1 MCICNNNV
9 FLYIL
14 FLLIM
19 SSMEEKVALLCQEET
34 TDEHLVLQK
43 ETFGHKRNKT
53 SEESQLHYP
62 SELKHLTVPINSKE
76 NSSEINKTEN
86 CIQKK
91 QNKIGI
97 YILTVIFSAVA
108 IILYQ
113 FDE

>member
-1 MCICNNNV
+1 MCICNNKV

-19 SSMEEKVALLCQEET
+19 SSMEDKVALLCQEET
-34 TDEHLVLQK
+34 TDDHLVLQK
-43 ETFGHKRNKT
+43 EIFGHKRNKT
-53 SEESQLHYP
+53 SEEFQLHYP
-62 SELKHLTVPINSKE
+62 VPINSKE
-76 NSSEINKTEN
+76 NSSEINKTED

-91 QNKIGI
+91 QNKLVI
-97 YILTVIFSAVA
+97 YILTFIFSAVA

>member
-1 MCICNNNV
+1 
-9 FLYIL
+9 
-14 FLLIM
+14 
-19 SSMEEKVALLCQEET
+19 MEDKVALLCQEET
-34 TDEHLVLQK
+34 TDDYLVLQK

-53 SEESQLHYP
+53 YEESQLHYP

-76 NSSEINKTEN
+76 NSSEINKIED

-91 QNKIGI
+91 QNKLVI
-97 YILTVIFSAVA
+97 YILIIIFSAVA